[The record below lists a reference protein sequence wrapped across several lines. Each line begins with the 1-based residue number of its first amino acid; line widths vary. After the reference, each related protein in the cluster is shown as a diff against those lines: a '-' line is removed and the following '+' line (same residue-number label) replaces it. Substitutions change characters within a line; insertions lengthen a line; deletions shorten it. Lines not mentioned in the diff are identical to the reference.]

1 MEAHQEHQKSWFS
14 RNKLWAIPTGG
25 CLIIIVLIAIFVVSL
40 VGGVTT
46 LFSKSEPYQYA
57 LEQAQQSEWVTSKIG
72 QPIET
77 DGMTTGNV
85 NYSDGESTAEL
96 KIQVKGNKDEAVIL
110 VIANKS
116 ADQWVYETLTITIDD
131 SKEVY
136 NLLTKEV
143 VTGKEE

>member
-1 MEAHQEHQKSWFS
+1 MEAHQEQHRSWFS

-25 CLIIIVLIAIFVVSL
+25 CLVIIVLIVIFVVSL

-46 LFSKSEPYQYA
+46 LFSKSEPYNYA
-57 LEQAQQSEWVTSKIG
+57 LEQAKQSEWVTSKIG
-72 QPIET
+72 QPIEI

-96 KIQVKGNKDEAVIL
+96 KIPVKGNKDEGVIL
-110 VIANKS
+110 VIANKM
-116 ADQWVYETLTITIDD
+116 ADQWTYETLTITIDD
-131 SKEVY
+131 SKEEY

-143 VTGKEE
+143 VTSEEE